1 MQRQKA
7 ELVRQLE
14 KLQDEEKTILDRMA
28 KRDADEMTL
37 DEPASKGECHGTC
50 KHLSDRFLHG
60 KPSNDLKEVGL
71 IVHCF
76 DDTEKEDARWVPSEG
91 RTFWSTSII
100 NWRQRSVF
108 GHSGIILT
116 PSHSDVLCAYAA
128 DMGTME
134 YGCKVTRQQ
143 FLPGNLAGMVE
154 ASMAHGGGND
164 WAGANPDDMYNEVL
178 VNPKKFAD
186 SLCPNRLPPSC
197 TTSAKR
203 MASRSL

>member
-1 MQRQKA
+1 MLAIALHLICGHPVQPKTAGCISVVDPILANIVTDAWCNENCEANPDAEVCVDKCSCPVVPTDPTTLLPPADDAATDEKLQEEKSKDEESIAENRRLQADLQRQKA

-37 DEPASKGECHGTC
+37 DEPTSKGECHGTC

-91 RTFWSTSII
+91 RTF
-100 NWRQRSVF
+100 
-108 GHSGIILT
+108 
-116 PSHSDVLCAYAA
+116 
-128 DMGTME
+128 
-134 YGCKVTRQQ
+134 YG
-143 FLPGNLAGMVE
+143 
-154 ASMAHGGGND
+154 AS
-164 WAGANPDDMYNEVL
+164 Y
-178 VNPKKFAD
+178 
-186 SLCPNRLPPSC
+186 S
-197 TTSAKR
+197 
-203 MASRSL
+203 